1 MNVKLNDITINH
13 ISNSSGFFYGND
25 NTQINFTHQAADK
38 EGLGSV
44 SGDSN
49 LVLKSHFSVKPLHQS
64 TNFKE

>member
-13 ISNSSGFFYGND
+13 ISKSSGFFYGND
-25 NTQINFTHQAADK
+25 NTQINFTHQSTEK

-49 LVLKSHFSVKPLHQS
+49 LVLKSHFSVRPLHQS